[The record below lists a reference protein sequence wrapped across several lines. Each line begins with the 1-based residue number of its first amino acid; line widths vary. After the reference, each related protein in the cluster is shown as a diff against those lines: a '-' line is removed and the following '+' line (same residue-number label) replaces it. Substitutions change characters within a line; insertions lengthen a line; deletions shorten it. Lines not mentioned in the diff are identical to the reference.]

1 MQTQRT
7 VRAKTERF
15 SRSECVQRERMKWFG
30 SMKRLKTEEVARAGQ
45 REPCVQILLSTGCPA
60 EC

>member
-1 MQTQRT
+1 MSKDREVFK
-7 VRAKTERF
+7 VRVCAERKN
-15 SRSECVQRERMKWFG
+15 EVVWQHETC
-30 SMKRLKTEEVARAGQ
+30 KTEEVARAGQ